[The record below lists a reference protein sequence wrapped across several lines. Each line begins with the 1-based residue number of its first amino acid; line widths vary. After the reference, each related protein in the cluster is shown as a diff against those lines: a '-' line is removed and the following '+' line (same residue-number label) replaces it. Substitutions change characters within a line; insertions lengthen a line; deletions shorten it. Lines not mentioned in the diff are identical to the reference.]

1 MPLFAFHGLDGPQSG
16 PIRDRVRELHRK
28 HLREE
33 RSDCRAVAA
42 GPLMQDDGESMCG
55 SLLVFEAQ
63 DRAAVE
69 RFMATDPYVVE
80 GVFARVDIRRWNWT
94 LGRSAG
100 DAQL

>member
-1 MPLFAFHGLDGPQSG
+1 
-16 PIRDRVRELHRK
+16 
-28 HLREE
+28 
-33 RSDCRAVAA
+33 
-42 GPLMQDDGESMCG
+42 MCG
-55 SLLVFEAQ
+55 SLLIFEAQ

-80 GVFARVDIRRWNWT
+80 GVFERVDIRRWNWT